1 MPVLQVT
8 DLDVAGKKVYVRVD
22 FNVPLADDGTITDDT
37 RLRAAVPTVQ
47 WLREHGAAVILAA
60 HLGRPKGKAV
70 AALSL
75 QAVVAHLSE
84 LLGTP
89 VQFAADCVGE
99 EAKQKAARLA
109 AGEVLLL
116 ENVRFHAEETKNDPA
131 FAKQLADLADLAV
144 NDAFG
149 VSHRAHASVVGVSE
163 YLPMAAG
170 LLLHE
175 EIEHLDKAAK
185 NPKRP
190 FVAIIGGA
198 KVSDKIGVIQRFVE
212 LADTV
217 IIGGGM
223 ANTSLLAQGYE
234 IGTSL
239 VEKDKL
245 DVAQAVIKAAAQHQ
259 TKLLL
264 PTDVVVAPEFSADA
278 TPTIV
283 QVADVPVDQMIL
295 DAGPDTVAA
304 YEAAIRDAATIVWNG
319 PLGVFEFPAFA
330 KGTQA
335 LAHAVAQSDAYSI
348 VGGGDSVAAVTQS
361 GVADQ
366 ISHISTGGG
375 ASLEYLEGK
384 PLPGI
389 ACLAQKKEGID
400 A

>member
-1 MPVLQVT
+1 
-8 DLDVAGKKVYVRVD
+8 YVRVD

-89 VQFAADCVGE
+89 VQFATDCVGE
-99 EAKQKAARLA
+99 EAKQKAAQLA

-131 FAKQLADLADLAV
+131 FAKQLAELADLAV

-223 ANTSLLAQGYE
+223 ANTFLLAQGYE

-245 DVAQAVIKAAAQHQ
+245 DVAQAVIQAAAQHQ
-259 TKLLL
+259 TELLL
-264 PTDVVVAPEFSADA
+264 PTDGVVAQEFSADA

-283 QVADVPVDQMIL
+283 SVADVPGDQMIL

-335 LAHAVAQSDAYSI
+335 LARAVAQSNAYSI
-348 VGGGDSVAAVTQS
+348 VGGGDSVAAVNQS

-389 ACLAQKKEGID
+389 ACLAQEKEGID